1 MSSDKKTDPDCIEK
15 CENFRDDSTCSAILY
30 MFQDKYNKYVKAF
43 WIVVVLLS
51 AGGFVALTIYDI
63 VKLSK
68 EPISTSITL
77 TRESELNFP
86 AVTICSLSIFN
97 TDTLNSVIGGTNVSD
112 RFIELFDEVQ
122 VKKDIPKCE
131 SIARGLVR
139 DTKRDVNYGE
149 LTNLTKHN
157 LANLLQDCRYVGSKC
172 NASNFEEIPTL
183 GGVCF
188 TYNADNSV
196 KAKGTGVRQGLRL
209 QLKNGNQLFSLGKD
223 HGYRVIIHDPDE
235 PPRPEAEGISVP
247 LNKAVYIG
255 LREVK
260 SEVKTRFSGE
270 HHRCKKGSFD
280 GDLSIQ
286 SFTSYSPSLCENVC
300 FYKHLADKC
309 NCVEQVLY
317 SANHYP
323 YNNLPECNLI
333 DLCCEVDGF
342 EEVLQSCDCPP
353 RCSTVDHTTRVSYS
367 DNNYAENHVAINV
380 YYETLVTESRET
392 TDSYTVW
399 SLISDIGGN
408 TGLFLGF
415 TLLTVVEFF
424 IFLCSLIRDWCKGK
438 CSK

>member
-1 MSSDKKTDPDCIEK
+1 MSSDKKTNPECIK
-15 CENFRDDSTCSAILY
+15 RCEDFRDDSTCGAILY

-43 WIVVVLLS
+43 WIVAVLLA
-51 AGGFVALTIYDI
+51 AGGFVAVTIYDI
-63 VKLSK
+63 EKLSR

-77 TRESELNFP
+77 TRKSELNFP
-86 AVTICSLSIFN
+86 AVTICSLSVLDP
-97 TDTLNSVIGGTNVSD
+97 TTLDSVITGNSVSTVT
-112 RFIELFDEVQ
+112 RFTELFEELVQ
-122 VKKDIPKCE
+122 ENENITKCK
-131 SIARGLVR
+131 SIARSLVE
-139 DTKRDVNYGE
+139 DIKYDGSYGE
-149 LTNLTKHN
+149 LANLTKHN
-157 LANLLQDCRYVGSKC
+157 LTDLLLYCRFVGDRC
-172 NASNFEEIPTL
+172 YTSNFKEIQTV

-196 KAKGTGVRQGLRL
+196 KAEGTGVRQGLRL
-209 QLKNGNQLFSLGKD
+209 RLENGNQMFSIGND
-223 HGYRVIIHDPDE
+223 YGYRVIIHNPDE

-247 LNKAVYIG
+247 RNKAVYIG

-260 SEVKTRFSGE
+260 SEVKTRFSDK

-280 GDLSIQ
+280 GHLNIRP
-286 SFTSYSPSLCENVC
+286 FTSYSPSLCENVC
-300 FYKHLADKC
+300 FYKHIADKC

-317 SANHYP
+317 SADYYP
-323 YNNLPECNLI
+323 YSDLRKCNLT

-342 EEVLQSCDCPP
+342 EQVLQNCDCPP
-353 RCSTVDHTTRVSYS
+353 RCNTVEHTTRVSYS
-367 DNNYAENHVAINV
+367 DFPGTVAINV

-424 IFLCSLIRDWCKGK
+424 IFLCSLMTRLVQ
-438 CSK
+438 

>member
-1 MSSDKKTDPDCIEK
+1 MSSDKETNP
-15 CENFRDDSTCSAILY
+15 CEDFRDDSTCGAILY

-51 AGGFVALTIYDI
+51 ASGFVALTIYDI
-63 VKLSK
+63 VKLAR

-86 AVTICSLSIFN
+86 AVTICSLSIF
-97 TDTLNSVIGGTNVSD
+97 DTKTLDSVIKGTSVSD

-122 VKKDIPKCE
+122 VKGNITKCK
-131 SIARGLVR
+131 SIARSLVK
-139 DTKRDVNYGE
+139 DTGYDVNYGE
-149 LTNLTKHN
+149 LANLTKHN
-157 LANLLQDCRYVGSKC
+157 LNVLLKDCRYVGGKC
-172 NASNFEEIPTL
+172 YVSDFKEIPTL

-196 KAKGTGVRQGLRL
+196 KAKGTGVRQGLRI
-209 QLKNGNQLFSLGKD
+209 QLENGNQLFSLGKD
-223 HGYRVIIHDPDE
+223 HGYRVIIHSPDE

-309 NCVEQVLY
+309 NCVEQLLY

-323 YNNLPECNLI
+323 YQKCNLT

-353 RCSTVDHTTRVSYS
+353 KCSTVEHTTRVSYS

-392 TDSYTVW
+392 MDSYTVW

-424 IFLCSLIRDWCKGK
+424 IFLCSLIWERCKGK
-438 CSK
+438 